1 MVKNYSSSLNF
12 NDFSVLSWIILSKE
26 QIHKF
31 NISHLTFVLYL
42 YAMLFV

>member
-12 NDFSVLSWIILSKE
+12 KMILSWIISSKE

-42 YAMLFV
+42 FAMLFV